1 MLKMF
6 GHVLSCI
13 GSIGTSDSIMGNA
26 STFFL
31 EMQEMAVGPD
41 IYVYTF
47 IYIHNVCVCVCVCVY
62 THTHTHTEREQ
73 ERERARARS
82 SQSVSQAGRQT
93 DRHKDK

>member
-47 IYIHNVCVCVCVCVY
+47 IYIHNVCVCVCVCVS
-62 THTHTHTEREQ
+62 TPTFRTCKLHFDLAEGHERVWVQ
-73 ERERARARS
+73 HDLTGCNLTIS
-82 SQSVSQAGRQT
+82 SSF
-93 DRHKDK
+93 